1 MKEYIEKQSL
11 IKFFDNIRQPKMP
24 ITEGFKFITVD
35 SIIEYLSKQPHADV
49 VERAEYERL
58 LKENERLR
66 GDLEFKSEAINS
78 ICQIH
83 KEYVSKIDRAIEEIN
98 DAPVLF
104 VDFPL
109 GKHQVLRKDVVL
121 DILKRNIGE

>member
-11 IKFFDNIRQPKMP
+11 IKFFDNIRQPQMP

-49 VERAEYERL
+49 VER
-58 LKENERLR
+58 
-66 GDLEFKSEAINS
+66 
-78 ICQIH
+78 
-83 KEYVSKIDRAIEEIN
+83 SKIDKAIEEIN

-109 GKHQVLRKDVVL
+109 GKEQFLGKDVVL
-121 DILKRNIGE
+121 AILKRNIGE

>member
-1 MKEYIEKQSL
+1 MAEYIDREKALTDLKESAKHHANNSREEQL
-11 IKFFDNIRQPKMP
+11 MLRDRNILREQA
-24 ITEGFKFITVD
+24 T
-35 SIIEYLSKQPHADV
+35 ADV
-49 VERAEYERL
+49 VKR
-58 LKENERLR
+58 
-66 GDLEFKSEAINS
+66 
-78 ICQIH
+78 
-83 KEYVSKIDRAIEEIN
+83 SKVNKAIEEIN